1 MKPIDKDELYQ
12 HLSNFLSSKGIDL
25 KQGSYTHGIQK
36 GCTLLTDAI
45 NLSHSGLKKAK
56 TQVDLKLDQ
65 MRQVIHEKT
74 APKPES
80 AGPGTS
86 VPSNQSAPTTG
97 ETPPTQAAA
106 SATAQSADEPA
117 PARKRPAK
125 SKASAR
131 KSGKH

>member
-56 TQVDLKLDQ
+56 TQVDQKLDQ

-74 APKPES
+74 APRPEPP
-80 AGPGTS
+80 APGAA
-86 VPSNQSAPTTG
+86 VPSSQAAPVSG
-97 ETPPTQAAA
+97 ESPPPQAAA
-106 SATAQSADEPA
+106 PATTQPDSEPA

>member
-12 HLSNFLSSKGIDL
+12 HLSSFLSSKGIDL

-45 NLSHSGLKKAK
+45 NLSNSGLKKAK
-56 TQVDLKLDQ
+56 TQVDQKLDQ

-74 APKPES
+74 APKPKPT
-80 AGPGTS
+80 APGTAA
-86 VPSNQSAPTTG
+86 PTDQSAPASG
-97 ETPPTQAAA
+97 EASPTQAAA
-106 SATAQSADEPA
+106 AATAQLPSEPA